1 MLSLPDFREKQ
12 IVYLISKSGA
22 KQKLAFWNDNIRL
35 LENDKPVNQISCSR
49 VFAVFIIGDF
59 SITTKLIK
67 NCKEY
72 GISLFLLKQNFE
84 VYAQCV
90 AEAEG
95 NYLLRAKQYSLKNE
109 LEIAKNIVKN
119 KTYNQLCLLNEA
131 GIISKPMS
139 AYKQAAR
146 AVDSAKDHKSVLGLE
161 GNHTRGFFQQYF
173 KEFGWIRRS
182 PRTKGDVTNVL
193 MDICYTFLFNF
204 TDALLRLYGF
214 DTYKGI
220 YHKLFFQRKSLAC
233 DVMEPFRCVIDKQ
246 IYKAYRLKQIDKKD
260 FTVSRGQYQLSYQ
273 NQQKYLEL
281 FFDSIMERKED
292 LFVYARDFYYCI
304 LNNTTDYPFFK
315 VSG

>member
-12 IVYLISKSGA
+12 IVYLISKPGA
-22 KQKLAFWNDNIRL
+22 KQKLVFWNDNIRL

-84 VYAQCV
+84 VYASVV

-95 NYLLRAKQYSLKNE
+95 NYLLRSKQYSLQNE
-109 LEIAKNIVKN
+109 FEIAKNIVKN
-119 KTYNQLCLLNEA
+119 KVYNQLLLLNEA
-131 GIISKPMS
+131 GKIAKPVS
-139 AYKQAAR
+139 AYKEAAR
-146 AVDSAKDHKSVLGLE
+146 VIESAREHKSVLGLE
-161 GNHTRGFFQQYF
+161 GNSTRVFFQQYF
-173 KEFGWIRRS
+173 KEFGWVKRS
-182 PRTKGDVTNVL
+182 PRVKGDMTNVL
-193 MDICYTFLFNF
+193 MDIGYTFLFNF

-214 DTYKGI
+214 DTYKGV

-233 DVMEPFRCVIDKQ
+233 DVMEPFRCIIDKQ

-260 FTVSRGQYQLSYQ
+260 FSVSRGQYQLSYQ
-273 NQQKYLEL
+273 NQQKYLQMFFECLMDYKEQL
-281 FFDSIMERKED
+281 FC
-292 LFVYARDFYYCI
+292 YARDFYYCV
-304 LNNTTDYPFFK
+304 LNNTTEYPFFK
-315 VSG
+315 ING

>member
-12 IVYLISKSGA
+12 IVYLISKPGA

-84 VYAQCV
+84 VYASVV

-95 NYLLRAKQYSLKNE
+95 NYLLRAKQYSLKNDF
-109 LEIAKNIVKN
+109 EIAKNIVKN
-119 KTYNQLCLLNEA
+119 KTYNQLHLLNKVEKMP
-131 GIISKPMS
+131 KPVS
-139 AYKQAAR
+139 AYKEAALNID
-146 AVDSAKDHKSVLGLE
+146 AVKNHKALLGTE
-161 GNHTRGFFQQYF
+161 GQHTREFFQQYF

-182 PRTKGDVTNVL
+182 PRIKGDITNVL
-193 MDICYTFLFNF
+193 MDIGYTFLFNF